1 MALST
6 QLLEE
11 ELKKALK
18 EKQELRTSTLRMLLS
33 ALHNAEKDKKYKTQK
48 EEGLTSEEIESVVA
62 SEAKKRRE
70 SIEAFKKADRQ
81 ELVAKE
87 KEELDILLPF
97 LPEQLSE
104 EEVEK
109 LVREAIVSLREMSRR
124 DTSTESLGP
133 KDMGRVMALLA
144 PKVKGRADGS
154 LVSAKVKSLLA

>member
-1 MALST
+1 MSISI

-11 ELKKALK
+11 ELKSALK
-18 EKQELRTSTLRMLLS
+18 AREETKAGTLRMLLS
-33 ALHNAEKDKKYKTQK
+33 ALRSAEKDKKYRTQ
-48 EEGLTSEEIESVVA
+48 EDFTPEDIVGIVS

-70 SIEAFKKADRQ
+70 AIEAFGKAGRQ
-81 ELVAKE
+81 ELAAKE

-109 LVREAIVSLREMSRR
+109 LVKEAIA
-124 DTSTESLGP
+124 STGATTQKDLG
-133 KDMGRVMALLA
+133 KVMGALA

-154 LVSAKVKSLLA
+154 LVSGKVRELLG